1 MVVTSW
7 RLLLVPH
14 VRVSLGIVAQTVQM
28 RSPVHVARACVQLG
42 AGGQALLDDQCL
54 ATQHEWRSDGL
65 LDGEALARTERYQ
78 SPGLSRKRRACY
90 QLPS

>member
-14 VRVSLGIVAQTVQM
+14 VCVSLGIVAQTVQM
-28 RSPVHVARACVQLG
+28 CSPVHVARACVQL
-42 AGGQALLDDQCL
+42 GGQALLDDQCL